1 MDMPTHKIEAIMTP
15 CYEKEV
21 HEIARLYFDDRR
33 GCMASFYIT
42 AIIRN
47 AVLKIE
53 SVTCI
58 ADAPHLY
65 YMNAVPHQASL
76 GV

>member
-1 MDMPTHKIEAIMTP
+1 MNLPTHKIEAIMTP

-21 HEIARLYFDDRR
+21 HEVARLCILITE
-33 GCMASFYIT
+33 GVAASFYIT
-42 AIIRN
+42 AIIWN

-58 ADAPHLY
+58 ADAPHPY
-65 YMNAVPHQASL
+65 YMNAIPHQASL